1 MYKIEIWQYQSL
13 VEVYEADDI
22 QNIIAW
28 YKWYWADTYEECKCV
43 ICVYKN
49 GIELSYAELWNLGFI
64 K

>member
-1 MYKIEIWQYQSL
+1 MYKIEIWQHRSI
-13 VEVYEADDI
+13 VEVYESDDI

-28 YKWYWADTYEECKCV
+28 YKWYWAGTYEEYECAF
-43 ICVYKN
+43 CVYKN